1 MRESSKFDRSFDL
14 DKCAKRWEKYR
25 LPSNMAG
32 KSYMD
37 VGCWSGGFVKTALQ
51 KGAKSAIGV
60 DAIRA
65 LNMHDINFIQLDVL
79 SDSFLQVPAADYVSC
94 FGVFYHVHDPVGLLH
109 KLHAKCKSVLY
120 LESECF
126 SMEGEPTFRLFGDN
140 QRSTNWFNPN
150 YTMLVKLLEMTGFTD
165 VTRTSCSSTRISL
178 TAKSD
183 GEAQINLPR
192 ARKFMC
198 GK

>member
-1 MRESSKFDRSFDL
+1 MQLSFDL
-14 DKCAKRWEKYR
+14 EECAKRWKKYG
-25 LPSNMAG
+25 LPADMVD

-51 KGAKSAIGV
+51 KGAKSAMGV
-60 DAIRA
+60 DAVRA
-65 LNMHDINFIQLDVL
+65 SKMHDINFMQLDVL
-79 SDSFLQVPAADYVSC
+79 SDSFLQVPAADHVSC
-94 FGVFYHVHDPVGLLH
+94 FGVIYHVHDPVGLFHRLR
-109 KLHAKCKSVLY
+109 AKCKSKLY

-126 SMEGEPTFRLFGDN
+126 DLKGKPTFRLFEGN

-150 YTMLVKLLEMTGFTD
+150 YPMLVKLLEMTGFTD
-165 VTRTSCSSTRISL
+165 VTRTSWEHGRRVSL

-192 ARKFMC
+192 ARKYM
-198 GK
+198 GGW